1 MRAAA
6 RPPTDEPV
14 STTFPDSHRD
24 LLEAKFAT
32 LATLGKDGGPQLT
45 EVWFLFEDGEVKVS
59 LNDSRLKTKNLV
71 ARPRCSLF
79 ILDLENPFR
88 YLDVR
93 GTARVEPDDDYAF
106 AKRVGA
112 KYDADLSDHDGPDDK
127 RVVVTIEPTNVFA
140 VDMGA

>member
-1 MRAAA
+1 MS
-6 RPPTDEPV
+6 TD
-14 STTFPDSHRD
+14 FPDSHRD
-24 LLEAKFAT
+24 LLEARFAT

-45 EVWFLFEDGEVKVS
+45 EVWFLFEDAEVKVS
-59 LNDSRLKTKNLV
+59 LNGSRLKTKNLM
-71 ARPRCSLF
+71 ARPLCSLF
-79 ILDLENPFR
+79 ILDLANPFR

-93 GTARVEPDDDYAF
+93 GTARIEPDDDYAF

>member
-1 MRAAA
+1 MS
-6 RPPTDEPV
+6 TD
-14 STTFPDSHRD
+14 FPDSHRD
-24 LLEAKFAT
+24 LLDARFAT
-32 LATLGKDGGPQLT
+32 LATVGKDGGPQLT
-45 EVWFLFEDGEVKVS
+45 EVWFLFEEGEVKVS

-79 ILDLENPFR
+79 ILDLANPFR
-88 YLDVR
+88 YLDIR

-106 AKRVGA
+106 ADRVGA
-112 KYDADLSDHDGPDDK
+112 KYDGADLREHDRPGER